1 MVESIQLQVVRSDE
15 HSNGQLTIVTVMESP
30 NETTARCEMNSHARL
45 VMITAS
51 LQGRGLVPPSLHN
64 LRSVGTLDVPTEYP
78 SDLVKSSSQRSFYAV
93 IWLRSTGEV
102 RYIDQRDGSVIDLL
116 KQYPD

>member
-1 MVESIQLQVVRSDE
+1 MRNEFTRSSS
-15 HSNGQLTIVTVMESP
+15 HSYCLIAGK
-30 NETTARCEMNSHARL
+30 RL
-45 VMITAS
+45 GSAKF
-51 LQGRGLVPPSLHN
+51 N

-102 RYIDQRDGSVIDLL
+102 RYNIDQRDGSVIDLL